1 MSEVMIIS
9 SSPSHHNFL
18 HIIKVALETLV
29 GTLSPKIWRS
39 ISSCDDQDHLEPKVL
54 LASFRKMPGASGCRV
69 GRKRPTHALN
79 NLSGDDKSTLSSSS
93 MTRTEHCVCFY
104 SHHIVLLIFISWILL
119 VRFISS
125 NPQIFQSFCSSAD
138 LRTISSSSCGFSIL
152 PGDPG
157 CIKLQWWATE

>member
-1 MSEVMIIS
+1 MSEVMILS

-29 GTLSPKIWRS
+29 GTLSHKIWRS

-93 MTRTEHCVCFY
+93 MTRTEHCVCVFKVIILSSSY
-104 SHHIVLLIFISWILL
+104 SSHE
-119 VRFISS
+119 SS
-125 NPQIFQSFCSSAD
+125 SSDPSPEIFQSFSSSAD